1 MYASRN
7 IELCSKDCLCLFVC
21 PTGAAD
27 TETGQIDRD
36 LCLDGCRLCVD
47 ACPSHAIYLVMNNYP
62 EPGVKNEELT
72 SLMMALLE
80 RKTEQEQAARNLE
93 SAAQKPGE
101 KKLAMALGKSLRIL
115 AEDCAREAGF
125 MLPQSRS
132 VRDML
137 KELTETV
144 DSEKNEIISKLLR
157 EIGKV
162 K

>member
-21 PTGAAD
+21 PTGATD

-47 ACPSHAIYLVMNNYP
+47 ACPSHAIYLVMTNYP
-62 EPGVKNEELT
+62 EPGVKNEELAG
-72 SLMMALLE
+72 LLMALHE
-80 RKTEQEQAARNLE
+80 KKTDQELAAEKIE
-93 SAAQKPGE
+93 SAAQQEGE
-101 KKLAMALGKSLRIL
+101 KKLAKALGKSMRIL

-125 MLPQSRS
+125 MLPQSRK

-137 KELTETV
+137 KELSETV
-144 DSEKNEIISKLLR
+144 DSEKKEIIDKLLK
-157 EIGKV
+157 EIG
-162 K
+162 